1 MTCEGFARTRLEIC
15 PEDIEQRLADGLGP
29 ALHVLGG
36 PCTQFDFNQLLNAQ
50 SPLAQLPVLFSSS
63 RYRSHRLEQTSYLQ
77 LTAFAMDEY
86 WFGLGTWG
94 DTLCARSGSN
104 CYVFNS
110 GTWYFP
116 PLPTVNFKSVP
127 GVMLSATQSGS
138 TLLSV
143 SGSPDRTLGS
153 ALGSPQNCQLSG
165 NGLAYFVRTAAGWNE
180 FDEQSGDW
188 VGIEP
193 NYPGSWLVTSFD
205 GNTIVQTNSSHVQG
219 EFHYKIGPADTQ
231 TNIAD
236 GSGQVYVAA
245 LGDTIFVAR
254 DSSISTVGSLNILK
268 LIYTLPTGLTTG
280 VWADDV
286 TVWVATTIGTY
297 MSNDAGWTWTVLL
310 NEFAVGPGLFT
321 KPGSDNIWRNSDE
334 PFSEAIGFP
343 LRLTNGGLLLSPST
357 GWRSGFEDKTMGDA
371 ATEILETTTAALS
384 PNRLYLLTNVD
395 GVITLY
401 LNAWNSARFAEWCNS
416 NDCKAAYARYC
427 QAFGNIDTGCR
438 TDTPGGPG
446 TPITPSPPST
456 TPGKGLSTLAIVM
469 IVLGVLAILI
479 GAFVAYLK
487 NKK

>member
-1 MTCEGFARTRLEIC
+1 
-15 PEDIEQRLADGLGP
+15 
-29 ALHVLGG
+29 
-36 PCTQFDFNQLLNAQ
+36 
-50 SPLAQLPVLFSSS
+50 
-63 RYRSHRLEQTSYLQ
+63 
-77 LTAFAMDEY
+77 MDEY

-343 LRLTNGGLLLSPST
+343 LRLTNGGLLSKSPQ
-357 GWRSGFEDKTMGDA
+357 WRNGFEDKTMTTA
-371 ATEILETTTAALS
+371 STEILATTTAALS
-384 PNRLYLLTNVD
+384 PNGLYLLTNVN

-401 LNAWNSARFAEWCNS
+401 LNAWNSARFAEWCTS
-416 NDCKAAYARYC
+416 NNCTAGRARYC
-427 QAFGNIDTGCR
+427 QAFGNIDPSCKTN
-438 TDTPGGPG
+438 TPGGP
-446 TPITPSPPST
+446 SPPT
-456 TPGKGLSTLAIVM
+456 TPPKNFPVWAIAL
-469 IVLGVLAILI
+469 IVLGGLALI
-479 GAFVAYLK
+479 GGLFYAVSW
-487 NKK
+487 KKKIKSPS